1 MHLRLVPPE
10 GSAAVRPAWLR
21 VDSHS
26 RFFRVVQS
34 ANRIFFGA
42 PAEICAGGCNRTP
55 FSSRRPSSCLVI
67 DRFAR
72 TSCFDA
78 RREEVSVEPAGR
90 TLCWRHDRRRDY
102 GAPSPDA
109 HAHGDGPP
117 NAHQALPPLPRP
129 EEHGQTPVGQEQ
141 HTAQPAG
148 RRPPL
153 PSSPGDDQNIAQA
166 RLRGGAARGAAFV
179 RGVVQGARS
188 RRAERIHPLPHV
200 IAPGRSG
207 DGARMPRH
215 RPHRRR

>member
-10 GSAAVRPAWLR
+10 GSAVVRPAWLR
-21 VDSHS
+21 MDPLS
-26 RFFRVVQS
+26 RFFIVQS
-34 ANRIFFGA
+34 ANRIFLA
-42 PAEICAGGCNRTP
+42 
-55 FSSRRPSSCLVI
+55 RRP
-67 DRFAR
+67 RFAR
-72 TSCFDA
+72 VVATGRLSRVTDRQACCLIGPPEP
-78 RREEVSVEPAGR
+78 RPLKEVSNEPTGK
-90 TLCWRHDRRRDY
+90 TLCWRHDRQGDH

-117 NAHQALPPLPRP
+117 DAHQALSPLPRP
-129 EEHGQTPVGQEQ
+129 EEHGQTPLGQEQ

-166 RLRGGAARGAAFV
+166 RLRGGAARGAAFL
-179 RGVVQGARS
+179 RGVVQGARR

>member
-1 MHLRLVPPE
+1 MAKSGLSFSLFP
-10 GSAAVRPAWLR
+10 GSPVSKS
-21 VDSHS
+21 D
-26 RFFRVVQS
+26 FFL
-34 ANRIFFGA
+34 A
-42 PAEICAGGCNRTP
+42 
-55 FSSRRPSSCLVI
+55 RRP
-67 DRFAR
+67 RFAR
-72 TSCFDA
+72 VVATGRLSRVADRQAWCLIGSPEPRTLKKFRTNRRA
-78 RREEVSVEPAGR
+78 RK

-117 NAHQALPPLPRP
+117 DAHQALPPLPRP
-129 EEHGQTPVGQEQ
+129 EEHGQTPLGQEQ
-141 HTAQPAG
+141 HTTQPAG

-153 PSSPGDDQNIAQA
+153 PSSTGHDQNIAQA